1 MQSKWHNIKNNEGSN
16 MFYFNFSVNFYI
28 IFWRKFMR
36 TKNGVNITIT
46 AIVTRCQSMVSV
58 VEFIAN
64 DTGNVNECIATKK

>member
-1 MQSKWHNIKNNEGSN
+1 
-16 MFYFNFSVNFYI
+16 
-28 IFWRKFMR
+28 MR